1 MSQTTPQ
8 ASRQRVPSA
17 LAAVLLMVGVVMC
30 GEAFAQYGICRPVS
44 QRTSELNRLLDHGDR
59 VKEAVSHSHES
70 FRDARIRAAFAIA
83 PVLGPAMTKTSL
95 AEIKVPVRIIV
106 GSKDDQASPNVNAR
120 PLGSAIPNAE
130 LEVLPNVPHYTF
142 LARCNLLGKVVAR
155 SFCTDPDQI
164 DSEEVHR
171 RVGTD
176 ALKFFDRP
184 LQREP

>member
-1 MSQTTPQ
+1 M
-8 ASRQRVPSA
+8 R
-17 LAAVLLMVGVVMC
+17 
-30 GEAFAQYGICRPVS
+30 
-44 QRTSELNRLLDHGDR
+44 
-59 VKEAVSHSHES
+59 
-70 FRDARIRAAFAIA
+70 

-106 GSKDDQASPNVNAR
+106 GSKDDQA
-120 PLGSAIPNAE
+120 
-130 LEVLPNVPHYTF
+130 LPNVTHYTF

-164 DSEEVHR
+164 DREEVHR

-176 ALKFFDRP
+176 ALKFCDRT